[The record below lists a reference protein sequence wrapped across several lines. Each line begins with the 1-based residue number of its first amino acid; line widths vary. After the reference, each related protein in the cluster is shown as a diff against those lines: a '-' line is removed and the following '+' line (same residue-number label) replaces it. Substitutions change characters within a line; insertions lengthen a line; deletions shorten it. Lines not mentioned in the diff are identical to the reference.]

1 MIEQIPQPAVTYV
14 VRLEPGRNGRKLI
27 RKGRKPKPSQS
38 RPSIRVSRAMALA
51 LRFETLLKEGLV
63 RDYSDFATL
72 AAVDRSLITR
82 LMNLRLLA
90 PRIQEHLLSLESKQG
105 SFEVIFQK
113 DLMPLAR
120 TLDWN
125 EQIRAY
131 TTLCNRRCP
140 LPPFT
145 NPKDL

>member
-1 MIEQIPQPAVTYV
+1 
-14 VRLEPGRNGRKLI
+14 
-27 RKGRKPKPSQS
+27 
-38 RPSIRVSRAMALA
+38 MALA
-51 LRFETLLKEGLV
+51 IRFENLLKEGLV

-105 SFEVIFQK
+105 SLEVVFQK
-113 DLMPLAR
+113 DLMPIAR
-120 TLDWN
+120 TTDWN

-131 TTLCNRRCP
+131 TTLCNQRCP

-145 NPKDL
+145 NSKDL